1 MKDEYRIIGQGIR
14 HFRKVRGYSRT
25 EFAKLLN
32 ISPYLLDKMEN
43 GSRSAKGRLDRICKY
58 LCVTREEIYL
68 YKPNLHVK
76 KVSEIERVMQNKRA
90 FFMTILSMILL
101 LVSCTIM
108 LVNALFLNSIKS
120 AYGKMEMEGIMTSSY
135 SFYGFFSRVKYIF
148 LALVIIS
155 AAIFIVNILIEIYK
169 KLKFET
175 GRTLYVDLTPKEG
188 EENKINE

>member
-1 MKDEYRIIGQGIR
+1 MKDEYRIIGEGIK
-14 HFRKVRGYSRT
+14 HFRKIRGFSRV

-76 KVSEIERVMQNKRA
+76 KVSEIERVMKNKRA
-90 FFMTILSMILL
+90 FFLTILSMIVL
-101 LVSCTIM
+101 LVSCTIL
-108 LVNALFLNSIKS
+108 LVDALFLNSLKNVVDNS
-120 AYGKMEMEGIMTSSY
+120 MAYGDIAFV
-135 SFYGFFSRVKYIF
+135 FYGQFNKEKKYAI
-148 LALVIIS
+148 ALIIVS
-155 AAIFIVNILIEIYK
+155 AVIFIVNALIEIYK

-188 EENKINE
+188 EENKSNE